1 MGKVTTGGTMSL
13 DGYIAGP
20 EESGFDL
27 LFQWYGNGHVE
38 IPSASPDVPPPR
50 ISAASAELIKPEWEN
65 TGALVVGRH
74 LYDMTNAWGG
84 RHPMNVTTVVLT
96 HRRPD
101 DRPEDDENFV
111 FVTDGI
117 EAAVAKAK
125 ELAGDKN
132 VAVNGGQMAR
142 QALEAGLLDEVGVEL
157 VPVVLGGGTPL
168 SAELGTTPVQFEGP
182 ITVVEGTASCTCATG
197 LRSRPPATAPPRLSY
212 WRTRQGGPLRGPTI
226 PDVSAST
233 WRAPQCPWLEGA
245 GVRMAGCRHPM
256 TLEPMY
262 GVGGRLR
269 WASRIVGLTHH
280 GGPSQRLAPGRPAAG
295 RS

>member
-1 MGKVTTGGTMSL
+1 MGRVTTGGTMSL

-20 EESGFDL
+20 AESGFDL
-27 LFQWYGNGHVE
+27 LFQWYGNGDVE
-38 IPSASPDVPPPR
+38 IPSASPNVPPPR

-74 LYDMTNAWGG
+74 LYDMTSAWGG

-142 QALEAGLLDEVGVEL
+142 QCLEAGLLDEVGVEL
-157 VPVVLGGGTPL
+157 VPVVLGAVTPL
-168 SAELGTTPVQFEGP
+168 FPELGVTPVQF
-182 ITVVEGTASCTCATG
+182 
-197 LRSRPPATAPPRLSY
+197 
-212 WRTRQGGPLRGPTI
+212 
-226 PDVSAST
+226 
-233 WRAPQCPWLEGA
+233 
-245 GVRMAGCRHPM
+245 
-256 TLEPMY
+256 
-262 GVGGRLR
+262 
-269 WASRIVGLTHH
+269 
-280 GGPSQRLAPGRPAAG
+280 
-295 RS
+295 

>member
-27 LFQWYGNGHVE
+27 LFQWYGNGDVE

-50 ISAASAELIKPEWEN
+50 ISAASADLIRPEWEN

-101 DRPEDDENFV
+101 DRPEDDKNFV

-125 ELAGDKN
+125 ELAGDKD
-132 VAVNGGQMAR
+132 VASTAGRWPDSAWRPVYLTRSASSSCRSSWAGGRRCSLSSPSRRCSSRGPSRWSRA
-142 QALEAGLLDEVGVEL
+142 
-157 VPVVLGGGTPL
+157 PV
-168 SAELGTTPVQFEGP
+168 SR
-182 ITVVEGTASCTCATG
+182 ICATG
-197 LRSRPPATAPPRLSY
+197 
-212 WRTRQGGPLRGPTI
+212 
-226 PDVSAST
+226 
-233 WRAPQCPWLEGA
+233 
-245 GVRMAGCRHPM
+245 
-256 TLEPMY
+256 
-262 GVGGRLR
+262 
-269 WASRIVGLTHH
+269 
-280 GGPSQRLAPGRPAAG
+280 
-295 RS
+295 